1 MCGSDDVL
9 KMTGQSKAENTRHHQ
24 PVQELLASGAALLRK
39 AGVES
44 PRREA
49 RLLLQN
55 ALGLTPEALLALS
68 PRACVAVEPF
78 LAWVARR
85 ARHEPFAYITGSKG
99 FWSLDLAVSPASLV
113 PRGDTETLISALVD
127 QYPDHDAP
135 LSFLDLGTGT
145 GCILLA
151 ALAEYGAAWGV
162 GVDINPAAAALA
174 HANAQR
180 CNMAARAL
188 IMAGQWV
195 EAITPQTRFDVVFSN
210 PPYIPTTDLDGLM
223 QEVKA
228 HEPVR
233 ALDGGLDGLEAYRYL
248 CSHLP
253 LLLSR
258 NGVGIFEIGIGQE
271 QALRA
276 MAEQNGLEVVRVVPD
291 LAGIARCV
299 VLRLGLP
306 FAQK

>member
-1 MCGSDDVL
+1 
-9 KMTGQSKAENTRHHQ
+9 MTEQSKAENTPHHQ
-24 PVQELLASGAALLRK
+24 PVQDLLAHGAALLRE
-39 AGVES
+39 AGVEN

-55 ALGLTPEALLALS
+55 ALGLTPEAMLALS
-68 PRACVAVEPF
+68 PRECVAAEPF
-78 LAWVARR
+78 GAWVARR
-85 ARHEPFAYITGSKG
+85 VQHEPFAYITGTKG
-99 FWSLDLAVSPASLV
+99 FWSLELAVSPASLV
-113 PRGDTETLISALVD
+113 PRGDTETLISTLMEHCPD
-127 QYPDHDAP
+127 QNAA
-135 LSFLDLGTGT
+135 LSFLDLGTGS

-151 ALAEYGAAWGV
+151 ALAEYRFAWGV

-180 CNMAARAL
+180 CNMATRGL
-188 IMAGQWV
+188 MMAGQWA
-195 EAITPQTRFDVVFSN
+195 EALNPQTRFDVVFSN

-223 QEVKA
+223 EEVRA

-233 ALDGGLDGLEAYRYL
+233 ALDGGHDGLDAYRYL
-248 CSHLP
+248 CAHLP
-253 LLLSR
+253 VLLKRDGL
-258 NGVGIFEIGIGQE
+258 GIFEMGIGQE

-276 MAEQNGLEVVRVVPD
+276 IAMQNGLEVVQVVPD

-299 VLRLGLP
+299 VLRQGLP